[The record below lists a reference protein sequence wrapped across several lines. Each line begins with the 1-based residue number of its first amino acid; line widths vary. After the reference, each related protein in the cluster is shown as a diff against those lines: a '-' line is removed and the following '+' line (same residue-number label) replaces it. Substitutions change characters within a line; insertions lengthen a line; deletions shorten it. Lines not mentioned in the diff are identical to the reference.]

1 MIVRGLLASMMLLTV
16 SCKGSGKT
24 IFTQGKQKPGEP
36 ITVDTEAGNPMKA
49 QAALKSMRLPDGF
62 TATLFAAEPAVR
74 QPIDMKVDARGR
86 VWVAEAY
93 SYKSSSPSNQDR
105 IIVLTD
111 TDGDGAA
118 DKRDIFASGFEQLT
132 SIEVGFGGVW
142 VLAPPLLS
150 FYPDA
155 DGDLKPD
162 GPPVVHVRQWN
173 SSADWNMSN
182 GLRFGL
188 DGWLYG
194 RQGQMGASTP
204 ISSKGFTSGR
214 MSGAIW
220 RYHPPSGKIE
230 VVVHG
235 MTNPWG
241 LDWNVD
247 GELFASGNC
256 NGHLW
261 HIVGGSLFEWG
272 FGARQF
278 SSEYGRT
285 PPIEAV
291 PHYAPGKDWWSA
303 WQERYEMADTNDSYG
318 GGHSH
323 CGLVICNGTAWP
335 ESMRGHTLMSNIH
348 GCRIN
353 EDTIEPAG
361 STYVS
366 HRVGDPI
373 KPADPWFRGVSLVPA
388 PDGSLFLSDWSDTGE
403 CHDKDGIHQNSARVF
418 RIVAQPT
425 QKIETLDSL
434 DDAALLS
441 FLTGDREEPARQS
454 LKLLQFRAQE
464 KKLVPDSREK
474 LLELLTNSDGTVRM
488 RALSALH
495 GGAILDNDQLV
506 AASRDNDERVRAMA
520 VRYWAERADFQATAD
535 RFQEMAATETSPRVL
550 LHLASVTRLLPT
562 QQRGALTEALL
573 ARVQNPIDAR
583 TAQLLWHIQIQDSLF
598 SSTRARE
605 LLASCQSQLFA
616 GYLAKYLVEDEGDEG
631 IAIIFTIAA
640 ARENP
645 ATILVPAIE
654 MARKQKGFVSPPAKW
669 PEWRAKW
676 SASTDHATRGAVLSA
691 AILFGDRTGLKA
703 LHDQLADPQV
713 SSAAKTEAL
722 ETLAAAQ
729 TEESLEIVANAYRD
743 KSLRIPAI
751 RAMRHFNQPSI
762 ADRLI
767 ANWPRFDESERL
779 AVVETLTSRK
789 VWAMTLLASMGPE
802 KINPP
807 FLSAAQARQLAE
819 SGDAALR
826 DAVLKHWGDPDRSA
840 SQKDASFTRATRLL
854 AEKTTGDP
862 KQGRVLFTRSC
873 GACHMLYGEGGNLGP
888 DLTGRNRAD
897 LASLIRSIVDPSAD
911 VPEEGRLSIV
921 TRTDGSMLSGIV
933 LSKNPSGITL
943 RSQQGDVTIKHDAI
957 TSLQSQTASPMPEG
971 LLDGFT
977 DEQLRDLFA
986 YLRADQAQA
995 TNKK

>member
-1 MIVRGLLASMMLLTV
+1 MIVRGLLISMALLAV
-16 SCKGSGKT
+16 SCKGSAK
-24 IFTQGKQKPGEP
+24 IPLLQRQQKPGEP
-36 ITVDTEAGNPMKA
+36 VTVDTEAGNPMSA
-49 QAALKSMRLPDGF
+49 QAALESMRLPDGF
-62 TATLFAAEPAVR
+62 TATLFAAEPMVR

-93 SYKSSSPSNQDR
+93 SYKSNSQPNQDR

-111 TDGDGAA
+111 TDGDGVA
-118 DKRDIFASGFEQLT
+118 DQREIFASGLGQLT

-162 GPPVVHVRQWN
+162 GPPVIHVRQWN
-173 SSADWNMSN
+173 SSGNWNMPN
-182 GLRFGL
+182 GLVFGP

-194 RQGQMGASTP
+194 REGQMGASTP

-214 MSGAIW
+214 MSGAVW

-241 LDWNVD
+241 LDWNAD

-285 PPIEAV
+285 PSIEAV
-291 PHYAPGKDWWSA
+291 PHYAPGKDWWGA
-303 WQERYEMADTNDSYG
+303 WQERYEMADANDSYG

-335 ESMRGHTLMSNIH
+335 EKMRGHALMSNIH
-348 GCRIN
+348 GHRIN
-353 EDTIEPAG
+353 EDTIEATG
-361 STYVS
+361 SSYVS

-373 KPADPWFRGVSLVPA
+373 KPADPWFKGVSLVPA

-403 CHDKDGIHQNSARVF
+403 CHDNDGIHQNSARIF

-425 QKIETLDSL
+425 RKIEAIDSL
-434 DDAALLS
+434 NDAALLD

-454 LKLLQFRAQE
+454 LKLLQFRALE
-464 KKLVPDSREK
+464 KKLASGTREK
-474 LLELLTNSDGTVRM
+474 LLELLANPDGTVRM

-495 GGAILDNDQLV
+495 GGAILDNDRLI
-506 AASRDNDERVRAMA
+506 AASRDSDERVRAMA
-520 VRYWAERADFQATAD
+520 VRYWAERADAAATAD
-535 RFQEMAATETSPRVL
+535 RFLEMAATETSPRVT
-550 LHLASVTRLLPT
+550 LHLASITRLLPT
-562 QQRGALTEALL
+562 GQRGVLTEALL
-573 ARVQNPIDAR
+573 GRVQNLIDAR
-583 TAQLLWHIQIQDSLF
+583 TAQLLWHIQIQGSFF

-605 LLASCQSQLFA
+605 LLTSCQSPLFA
-616 GYLAKYLVEDEGDEG
+616 GYLAKYLVEDDGDEG
-631 IAIIFTIAA
+631 IAIIFAIAA
-640 ARENP
+640 ARDNP
-645 ATILVPAIE
+645 AAILVPAIE

-676 SASTDHATRGAVLSA
+676 SASTDNATRGAALSA
-691 AILFGDRTGLKA
+691 AVLFGDRSGLKS
-703 LHDQLADPQV
+703 LHDQLVDPQV
-713 SSAAKTEAL
+713 SAAAKIEAL

-729 TEESLEIVANAYRD
+729 SEESLEIVAKAYRD

-751 RAMRHFNQPSI
+751 RAMRHFNQPAI

-779 AVVETLTSRK
+779 AVVETLAGRK
-789 VWAMTLLASMGPE
+789 VWAMTLLAAMGPE
-802 KINPP
+802 KISPSL
-807 FLSAAQARQLAE
+807 LSAAQARQLAE

-826 DAVLKHWGDPDRSA
+826 DAVLKYWGDPDRSA
-840 SQKDASFTRATRLL
+840 SQKEASFTRATRLL

-862 KQGRVLFTRSC
+862 KQGRALFTRTC

-943 RSQQGDVTIKHDAI
+943 RSQQGDVTIKHEAI
-957 TSLQSQTASPMPEG
+957 TSLQSQAVSPMPEG
-971 LLDGFT
+971 LIDGLT

-986 YLRADQAQA
+986 YLRADQA